1 MAELRT
7 PGGQVSVS
15 RPSWPSRLLAAVA
28 YLGAGALL
36 IAIWPL
42 QRPFVL
48 RHARV
53 ALAIHL
59 ARAAVATALLLG
71 LAVTR
76 ATFELTLALRLAI
89 AVAFTLLAGVPWA
102 PGLDR
107 SLVLVPS
114 LAAAGMWLLSLAGL
128 AIALAGRTADV
139 RAFLNADWPERP
151 LRPAP
156 QRASEPVL
164 REEARALW
172 EQRLARMWEAA
183 RVAMAERQRRARMTE
198 LEEQIHA
205 VHARLTHLRH
215 LLGLGELSL
224 GQFSQAE
231 QALLHYL
238 SELERELAA
247 WTQRLPIVQPAPP
260 PPAAMTAL
268 PRAELVMLTVI
279 DLSGTPVFTW
289 GHFPMDEALT
299 AGMMSALDTLAE
311 EMFGAP
317 VQKTALT
324 EGAVVSVVRGER
336 TRLVA
341 WFDGDPSPVQL
352 RDLQGYLE
360 EFERANAAA
369 LASLPV
375 DPGRIVALPV
385 PSAPSER
392 A

>member
-1 MAELRT
+1 MVELRT
-7 PGGQVSVS
+7 PGGQSS
-15 RPSWPSRLLAAVA
+15 LTRPSWPSRLLAAAA

-36 IAIWPL
+36 IVISPL

-53 ALAIHL
+53 ALALHL
-59 ARAAVATALLLG
+59 ARAAVVTALLLG
-71 LAVTR
+71 LAAAR
-76 ATFELTLALRLAI
+76 AGFELTLALRLAI

-107 SLVLVPS
+107 SLILVPS
-114 LAAAGMWLLSLAGL
+114 LVSVGIWLLSLAGL

-139 RAFLNADWPERP
+139 RAFLNADWPEHP
-151 LRPAP
+151 LRAAP
-156 QRASEPVL
+156 QRPDEPVL

-172 EQRLARMWEAA
+172 EHRLARMWEAA

-205 VHARLTHLRH
+205 VHARLAHLRH

-231 QALLHYL
+231 QSLLRYL

-247 WTQRLPIVQPAPP
+247 WTQRLPIAQPAPP
-260 PPAAMTAL
+260 PPAVMTTL

-279 DLSGTPVFTW
+279 DPAGTPVFSW
-289 GHFPMDEALT
+289 GHFPLDEALT
-299 AGMMSALDTLAE
+299 AGMMSALDSLAE

-317 VQKTALT
+317 VQKTALA

-352 RDLQGYLE
+352 RDLQSYLE

-375 DPGRIVALPV
+375 DPGRIVAPPV
-385 PSAPSER
+385 PLVPSER